1 MMKPTFFAK
10 AKGKS
15 AGEIYIY
22 QDIGDGWFG
31 GITAQSFA
39 DALKEL
45 GAVDTLDIYVNSP
58 GGSVFDGVAIYNQLK
73 RVKAQKTVHI
83 DGIAA
88 SIASIICMAGDKIVC
103 ASNAMM
109 MIHDPWGMCVGT
121 AEDMRANAATLD
133 QIRDTLLDTYV
144 ARTKGDKAKISQM
157 MSDETWMKA
166 EDAKAQG
173 FVDEIESDAMEP
185 ADMAFALLNKFKN
198 APENLRAEASKTS
211 AAIARMGMKVL
222 KNTSRQVAA

>member
-1 MMKPTFFAK
+1 MKPTFFAK
-10 AKGKS
+10 AKANKS
-15 AGEIYIY
+15 GELYIY

-39 DALKEL
+39 DAIKEL

-73 RVKAQKTVHI
+73 RVKAHKTVHI

-88 SIASIICMAGDKIVC
+88 SIASIICMAGDEIRC

-121 AEDMRANAATLD
+121 ATDMRASAGTLD

-144 ARTKGDKAKISQM
+144 ARTKGSRDDISKWM
-157 MSDETWMKA
+157 TDETWMKA
-166 EDAKAQG
+166 DEAKARG
-173 FVDEIESDAMEP
+173 FIDAIDEETMEP

-198 APENLRAEASKTS
+198 TPTPLAEKAKATNVLIAKMAMSRNLLRTSPEKT
-211 AAIARMGMKVL
+211 A
-222 KNTSRQVAA
+222 

>member
-1 MMKPTFFAK
+1 MKLTFFAK
-10 AKGKS
+10 AKGNK
-15 AGEIYIY
+15 AGELYIY

-39 DALKEL
+39 DAVKEL

-73 RVKAQKTVHI
+73 RIAAKKTVHI

-88 SIASIICMAGDKIVC
+88 SIASIICMAGDVIKC
-103 ASNAMM
+103 APNAMM
-109 MIHDPWGMCVGT
+109 MIHNPWGMCVGT
-121 AEDMRANAATLD
+121 AEDMRATAGTLD

-144 ARTKGDKAKISQM
+144 ARTKGDKAKISDM
-157 MSDETWMKA
+157 MAAETWMKA

-173 FVDEIESDAMEP
+173 FVDEIEEQTMEP

-198 APENLRAEASKTS
+198 TPAPLAEKSRATNVLIAKMGMSKNLRRASPTQ
-211 AAIARMGMKVL
+211 
-222 KNTSRQVAA
+222 N